1 MKRKLKKVTEPL
13 QKTDH
18 VQEANP
24 IVPLEVALFLPII
37 TTPASSSRAY
47 WPLNGTLF
55 IEPTVVAPLPFF
67 IHNIFLRQ
75 TWLLCYAKYT
85 TPERLT
91 LSQVGPLCTIV
102 SHLRYVLEGLQN
114 PLFSNIQILPP
125 PFRPP
130 THRR

>member
-1 MKRKLKKVTEPL
+1 MSFKIHKMKRILKKVTEPL

-37 TTPASSSRAY
+37 TTLASSSRAY

-55 IEPTVVAPLPFF
+55 MESTVPLDFF

-75 TWLLCYAKYT
+75 PILAGYSAM
-85 TPERLT
+85 R
-91 LSQVGPLCTIV
+91 
-102 SHLRYVLEGLQN
+102 
-114 PLFSNIQILPP
+114 NIQLQSGCHFPKWGRCEKLSPILGVYCRA
-125 PFRPP
+125 FRILF
-130 THRR
+130 